1 MFELY
6 VQSYDFTAVYTL
18 YIALFLTVAL
28 QVLWLINVETPLLE
42 SPLRHDIYL
51 LSESASAYKYQAELA
66 IDLHIL
72 ILRKIKMKVAPEEDM
87 SIFLQF

>member
-6 VQSYDFTAVYTL
+6 IQSYDFTAVYTL

-28 QVLWLINVETPLLE
+28 QVLWLINVESPLLE
-42 SPLRHDIYL
+42 SSLRKDISL
-51 LSESASAYKYQAELA
+51 LSESASAYKDQAELS

-72 ILRKIKMKVAPEEDM
+72 VLRKIKMKIAPEEDM

>member
-18 YIALFLTVAL
+18 YIALSLAVAL
-28 QVLWLINVETPLLE
+28 QVLWLINIESPLLE
-42 SPLRHDIYL
+42 SPLTKDIYL
-51 LSESASAYKYQAELA
+51 LSESASAYKYQAELS

-72 ILRKIKMKVAPEEDM
+72 ILKKIKMKIAPDEDM
-87 SIFLQF
+87 SLFLPL